1 MTKEEDIKIM
11 VDRLSF
17 QWENSKQLRKPE
29 TKCLYQAIQIQK
41 LSRENEKHFIMALIK
56 EKILPVAKSLYTK
69 SCTHIQFLFCKKDAF
84 QYKDFSRLKCQQK
97 WKNIDTACL

>member
-17 QWENSKQLRKPE
+17 QWENSKQLCKPE

-56 EKILPVAKSLYTK
+56 RENLTSRKVIVHEVLHAYSVLVLQKRCLPIEGFFSLKMSAKAEKY
-69 SCTHIQFLFCKKDAF
+69 
-84 QYKDFSRLKCQQK
+84 
-97 WKNIDTACL
+97 